1 MKNVVLCL
9 ARALVNR
16 PDRVRVDEFDDD
28 DGTTVYE
35 LEVSPED
42 RGRVIGR
49 RGRTVDAMRTI
60 VDAIGRRQGGRYDV
74 EILE

>member
-1 MKNVVLCL
+1 V
-9 ARALVNR
+9 
-16 PDRVRVDEFDDD
+16 
-28 DGTTVYE
+28 E

-49 RGRTVDAMRTI
+49 RGRTVDAMRTL
-60 VDAIGRRQGGRYDV
+60 VDAIGRRQGGNYDV